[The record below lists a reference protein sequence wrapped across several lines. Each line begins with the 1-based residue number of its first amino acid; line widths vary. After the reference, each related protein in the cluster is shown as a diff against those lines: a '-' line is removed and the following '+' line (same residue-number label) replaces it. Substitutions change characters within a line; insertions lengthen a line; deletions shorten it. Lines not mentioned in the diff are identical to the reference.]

1 MRSALLAVSLCGLL
15 LTGAACGSGDD
26 SGTETLAEAPAAET
40 PAAAATTVARPN
52 YYANTRA
59 VCTALDKIF
68 NADVA
73 QFGTA
78 MGRMI
83 AYKEAKQVDEAEQAR
98 KVASKE
104 LKEVGA
110 KIREE
115 TSKAEDPDLKE
126 AGAISATKFS
136 RSAGDKALF
145 DKVKTTK
152 DLNTTLV
159 AKMPDW
165 MDPVAGLCAT

>member
-15 LTGAACGSGDD
+15 LTGAACSSGGDGD
-26 SGTETLAEAPAAET
+26 TETVAEAPAVEVTT
-40 PAAAATTVARPN
+40 PATTVAAPN
-52 YYANTRA
+52 YYANTRT

-68 NADVA
+68 DADVA
-73 QFGTA
+73 EFGTA

-83 AYKEAKQVDEAEQAR
+83 AYKEAKQADEAEQAR
-98 KVASKE
+98 KAASKE
-104 LKEVGA
+104 LKEVGE
-110 KIREE
+110 KIRKA

-136 RSAGDKALF
+136 KSAADKALF
-145 DKVKTTK
+145 DKVKTTT
-152 DLNTTLV
+152 DLNKTLV

>member
-1 MRSALLAVSLCGLL
+1 MRTALIAVSLGGLL
-15 LTGAACGSGDD
+15 LTGAACSSGDTG
-26 SGTETLAEAPAAET
+26 SEPVAQAPVAEAPAT
-40 PAAAATTVARPN
+40 ATTTVPAPN
-52 YYANTRA
+52 YYANTRK

-68 NADVA
+68 DADVA

-78 MGRMI
+78 MGKMI
-83 AYKEAKQVDEAEQAR
+83 AYKEAKQADEAEQAR
-98 KVASKE
+98 KAASKE

-110 KIREE
+110 KVRKE
-115 TSKAEDPDLKE
+115 TSAAEDPDLKQ

-136 RSAGDKALF
+136 KSAADKALF

-152 DLNTTLV
+152 DLDRTLT

>member
-1 MRSALLAVSLCGLL
+1 MRSALLAVALGGLL
-15 LTGAACGSGDD
+15 LTGAACSSDGD
-26 SGTETLAEAPAAET
+26 SGTETIAEAPVAEAPAST
-40 PAAAATTVARPN
+40 VPAPN
-52 YYANTRA
+52 YYANTRK

-68 NADVA
+68 DADVA

-78 MGRMI
+78 MGKMI
-83 AYKEAKQVDEAEQAR
+83 AYKEAKQADEAEAAR
-98 KVASKE
+98 KLASKE

-110 KIREE
+110 KVRKE
-115 TSKAEDPDLKE
+115 TSAAEDPDLKT
-126 AGAISATKFS
+126 AGAVSATKFS
-136 RSAGDKALF
+136 KSASDKAMF

-152 DLNTTLV
+152 DLDRTLR

>member
-15 LTGAACGSGDD
+15 LTGAACGTDGD
-26 SGTETLAEAPAAET
+26 SGTETIAEAPAVET
-40 PAAAATTVARPN
+40 PTAPATTVAAPN
-52 YYANTRA
+52 YSANTRA

-73 QFGTA
+73 EFGTA

-83 AYKEAKQVDEAEQAR
+83 AYKEAKQADEAEQAR
-98 KVASKE
+98 KAASKE
-104 LKEVGA
+104 LKDVSA
-110 KIREE
+110 KIRKE

-136 RSAGDKALF
+136 RSAADKALF